1 MNKDNATDK
10 KPTIMVKV
18 SGARG
23 AGKTRLIERIER
35 ALKQDGYTLQKPI
48 WMNRAAIWTSENNI
62 IKIIENC
69 KSHSK
74 IEPDDGVK

>member
-10 KPTIMVKV
+10 KPTITVKV

-48 WMNRAAIWTSENNI
+48 WMNRAVIWTSAYNT
-62 IKIIENC
+62 IKLIENR
-69 KSHSK
+69 
-74 IEPDDGVK
+74 